1 MKGTEVPAAAPKP
14 PSLSAEAQSR
24 ADEAEAVLW
33 DSAQH
38 INSRTVAPNISLN
51 AKLILS
57 RMDIQKHANQSR
69 TVYRQSRTF
78 YANVR

>member
-1 MKGTEVPAAAPKP
+1 MKGTELPAAAPNP
-14 PSLSAEAQSR
+14 PSPSAEAQSR

-38 INSRTVAPNISLN
+38 LNSRTVAPNISLN
-51 AKLILS
+51 AKPILL
-57 RMDIQKHANQSR
+57 RMDIE
-69 TVYRQSRTF
+69 TIYRQSRTI